1 MSRAK
6 GAAQTRPLRGQ
17 VAVVAGATR
26 GAGRGIA
33 RGLGEAGA
41 TVYCTGRSTRGSP
54 SAYGRPETIE
64 DTAEMVTALGG
75 VGIPVRV
82 DHAEESQVR
91 KLFARVAREQGRLDV
106 LVNSLAGEDPTFKPR
121 SLAKLDADEGV
132 ALMRQAVFTH
142 LRAAQHAAALMTRS
156 KRGLIVEVT
165 EADTFTGG
173 VSILHHLVKV
183 SLKHLA
189 NLLAEELRKQRV
201 TVVAVTPGF
210 LRSEAMLDY
219 FKVTAETW
227 RQGGK
232 KDKHF
237 LESET
242 PLFLGRGVA
251 ALAADPK
258 VFDRTG
264 DLTSSWELGARY
276 GVDDEDGRRPDWG
289 TYVAK
294 IMPTLG
300 PYGAGFA
307 REAAWLERIASRAR
321 RYAGG

>member
-1 MSRAK
+1 M
-6 GAAQTRPLRGQ
+6 
-17 VAVVAGATR
+17 
-26 GAGRGIA
+26 
-33 RGLGEAGA
+33 
-41 TVYCTGRSTRGSP
+41 YCTGRSTRGSP
-54 SAYGRPETIE
+54 SPYGRPETIE

-82 DHAEESQVR
+82 DHVEENQVR
-91 KLFARVAREQGRLDV
+91 KLFARISREQGRLDV
-106 LVNSLAGEDPTFKPR
+106 LVNSVAGEDPAFEAR
-121 SLAKLDADEGV
+121 WLAKLDVEQGV
-132 ALMRQAVFTH
+132 PFMRQAVFTH
-142 LRAAQHAAALMTRS
+142 LRAAQQAAALM
-156 KRGLIVEVT
+156 KRRKGGLIVEVT
-165 EADTFTGG
+165 EGDTFIGG
-173 VSILHHLVKV
+173 VSVLHHLVKV

-189 NLLAEELRKQRV
+189 NVLAEELRKDRV

-210 LRSEAMLDY
+210 LRSEAMLDH

-258 VFDRTG
+258 VFDWTG

-289 TYVAK
+289 TYFAK

-300 PYGAGFA
+300 LIRRRLRAGSGLARTDRRACAALRGGLTVFSCADQERGFGSRTRTAVHRAGAG
-307 REAAWLERIASRAR
+307 RSW
-321 RYAGG
+321 